1 MITIIDSITIILLI
15 FGAVI
20 GFKKGVIK
28 SAVSFFGTLLVIF
41 LAMALKDPIS
51 KFMYMHFPFF
61 NFSGALA
68 GVTVL
73 NIIIYEAISFFIVFS
88 VLEVLLKVVLF
99 ATGIIEKLLNLTI
112 IFGLFSKILGLIFG
126 FIEYY
131 IIIFVALFILSNF
144 SNLNPMIEESVVAN
158 KILMNTPI
166 LKDAIK
172 DEEMAIREIILL
184 KDIYKNNSAE
194 YNKNAF
200 EILLKYHVIS
210 PDSAKELVAKDKI
223 KISGAEEIIKKYE
236 SEAK

>member
-51 KFMYMHFPFF
+51 QFMYMHFPFF

-166 LKDAIK
+166 LKDTIK
-172 DEEMAIREIILL
+172 DEEMAIREIISL
-184 KDIYKNNSAE
+184 KDIYKNTN
-194 YNKNAF
+194 
-200 EILLKYHVIS
+200 
-210 PDSAKELVAKDKI
+210 
-223 KISGAEEIIKKYE
+223 
-236 SEAK
+236 